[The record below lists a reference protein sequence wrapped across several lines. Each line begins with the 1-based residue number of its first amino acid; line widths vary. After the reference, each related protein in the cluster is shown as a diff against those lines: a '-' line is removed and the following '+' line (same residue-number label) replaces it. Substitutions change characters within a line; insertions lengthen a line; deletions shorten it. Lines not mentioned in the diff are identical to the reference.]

1 MSGQNSQTH
10 LPSGALSG
18 IRVADFS
25 RVLAG
30 PHATMLLADLGA
42 DVIKIE
48 GPEGDGTRQWAP
60 PTNSAGQSTY
70 FAGTNRGKRSVVCD
84 LKTAEGIATAKQ
96 LAHTA
101 DVVIQN
107 FKPGTMEK
115 FGLSYEAVEAENPG
129 VVYCSISGFGED
141 LGASLPG
148 YDLLVQAVGGLM
160 SITGQPGGEPTKVG
174 VALVDIITGL
184 GAVIGI
190 QAALRARDDEHSPV
204 RGHGQHV
211 RVNLLSSLL
220 SALAN
225 QTSSTLETGT
235 SPSRMGNAHPS
246 ISPYETF
253 DTADQTIAVAV
264 GTNAQFTSLCRV
276 LGISETAEDPKFV
289 SNEQRVANRTELRV
303 VLEAQLK
310 RDPAE
315 TWIERFTQH
324 NIPAGRVNTIAQALE
339 LAESLGL
346 NPVAT
351 THSAGGADSQ
361 DTEEQLE
368 VRTVANPLDLSRT
381 PATYHLPPPELGEH
395 NGAEW
400 LPRD

>member
-1 MSGQNSQTH
+1 
-10 LPSGALSG
+10 
-18 IRVADFS
+18 
-25 RVLAG
+25 
-30 PHATMLLADLGA
+30 
-42 DVIKIE
+42 
-48 GPEGDGTRQWAP
+48 
-60 PTNSAGQSTY
+60 
-70 FAGTNRGKRSVVCD
+70 
-84 LKTAEGIATAKQ
+84 
-96 LAHTA
+96 
-101 DVVIQN
+101 
-107 FKPGTMEK
+107 MEK
-115 FGLSYEAVEAENPG
+115 FGLSYEAVEVENPG
-129 VVYCSISGFGED
+129 VVYCSISGFGEEQ
-141 LGASLPG
+141 GASLPG

-225 QTSSTLETGT
+225 QTSSTLETGI

-276 LGISETAEDPKFV
+276 LDISEIAEDPKFV
-289 SNEQRVANRTELRV
+289 SNEQRVTNRAELRV

-315 TWIERFTQH
+315 SWIERFTQH

-351 THSAGGADSQ
+351 THSAVVADSQ
-361 DTEEQLE
+361 DTAEQLE

-381 PATYHLPPPELGEH
+381 PANYHLPPPELGEH

-400 LPRD
+400 LSRD